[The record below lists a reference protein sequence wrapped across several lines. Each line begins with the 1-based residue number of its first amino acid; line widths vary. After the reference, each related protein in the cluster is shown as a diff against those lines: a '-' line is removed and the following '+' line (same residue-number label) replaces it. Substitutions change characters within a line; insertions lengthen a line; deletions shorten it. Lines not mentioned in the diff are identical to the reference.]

1 MQPRKTFRRA
11 RRKTIRDV
19 EQHEAKVGLGE
30 RGPAQ
35 RSDEAPAPWRYRF
48 TALAWITDAVPVL
61 AMTHLRRRFL
71 QCAAGAAAAAVASQL
86 AWTQTYPSR
95 PVSMIVPYPPGG
107 PTDTLGRIFAERM
120 RVSLGQPVIVE
131 NVGGAAG
138 TIGIARVARAAPDG
152 YTVNFGNVASHVF
165 SSIVYKLHYDVLK
178 DLEPLA
184 LLTISPLWLVASN
197 NVPASNVRE
206 LIAWLKSNASKATWA
221 IVGSGSPAHLCG
233 VYFQN
238 QTGTRFQFVPYRGA
252 GPAIQDLVAGQI
264 DLSCLEASA
273 SRPSVV
279 GGKMKAFALLAKSRW
294 TAAPD
299 VPTIDEAG
307 VPGLYLPFWHGLW
320 VPKGTP
326 ADVTATL
333 NAAAVEALADPAVR
347 ARLTGLGVD
356 VAPRE
361 QQTPQGLR
369 AFHAAEIDKWRPII
383 EAANIKPE

>member
-1 MQPRKTFRRA
+1 M
-11 RRKTIRDV
+11 
-19 EQHEAKVGLGE
+19 
-30 RGPAQ
+30 
-35 RSDEAPAPWRYRF
+35 RSSPDH
-48 TALAWITDAVPVL
+48 PVTL
-61 AMTHLRRRFL
+61 LRRRFL
-71 QCAAGAAAAAVASQL
+71 HLAAGAVALTIVSQL
-86 AWTQTYPSR
+86 ASAQTYPSR

-131 NVGGAAG
+131 NIGGAAG
-138 TIGIARVARAAPDG
+138 TIGTARALRALPDG
-152 YTVNFGNVASHVF
+152 YTINFSNVASHVF
-165 SSIVYKLHYDVLK
+165 SSIVYKLQYDVLK
-178 DLEPLA
+178 DLEPVA

-206 LIAWLKSNASKATWA
+206 LIAWLKANADKATWG
-221 IVGSGSPAHLCG
+221 IVGPGSPAHLCG
-233 VYFQN
+233 VYFGN

-273 SRPSVV
+273 SRPNVV

-294 TAAPD
+294 MAAPD

-326 ADVTATL
+326 GDVIATL
-333 NAAAVEALADPAVR
+333 NAAAVEALGDAAVR
-347 ARLTGLGVD
+347 ARLTGLGVE
-356 VAPRE
+356 AALRE
-361 QQTPQGLR
+361 QQTPEGLR
-369 AFHAAEIDKWRPII
+369 AFHTSEIDKWRPII